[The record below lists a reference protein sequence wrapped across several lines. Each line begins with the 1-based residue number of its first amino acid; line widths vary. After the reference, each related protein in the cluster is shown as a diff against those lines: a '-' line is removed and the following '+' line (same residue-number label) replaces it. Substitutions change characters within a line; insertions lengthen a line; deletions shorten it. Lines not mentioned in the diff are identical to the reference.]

1 MRKKY
6 ANQHVMNRDGV
17 YYYVRHIPQDLAQ
30 HYCVNR
36 LCFSLRTK
44 SLQSANRAAKSVSQR
59 LEDYWLGLR
68 LQRMEI
74 PAMHVLRQDNEVPDD
89 SPILSDACDLY
100 LRLKGSGKDKVFW
113 RTANRNIEYVIKVLG
128 DRPIAS
134 YTSAEAAKF
143 RDWLMEQGMGMKTV
157 KRVFATV
164 RAIVN
169 LSISEEGLDCTNA
182 FSKTYFPENGVEA
195 KRQPIP
201 IQSIRSI
208 QRLCR
213 SLDDDMRWLVALI
226 SDTGMRL
233 GEAAGLRLTDIKL
246 DAPIPHIDL
255 RPHPWR
261 SLKTRGSRRLIPLVG
276 SSLWAAERLMDT
288 SGDNVMAFP
297 RYCNDRGCN
306 ANSASN
312 GLNKWLHQ
320 HAPESCVIHS
330 FRHSLRDRLRAV
342 ECPSDIV
349 DAIGGWTTAGIGQSY
364 GNGYPLD
371 VLDRW
376 MQRIS

>member
-1 MRKKY
+1 M
-6 ANQHVMNRDGV
+6 ADDGQTPGSQQAAGV
-17 YYYVRHIPQDLAQ
+17 AHHLVRIELDETGAPRRSPEAEHE
-30 HYCVNR
+30 
-36 LCFSLRTK
+36 
-44 SLQSANRAAKSVSQR
+44 RAIAIYDI
-59 LEDYWLGLR
+59 LEER
-68 LQRMEI
+68 
-74 PAMHVLRQDNEVPDD
+74 
-89 SPILSDACDLY
+89 
-100 LRLKGSGKDKVFW
+100 
-113 RTANRNIEYVIKVLG
+113 
-128 DRPIAS
+128 
-134 YTSAEAAKF
+134 
-143 RDWLMEQGMGMKTV
+143 MGMKTV

-226 SDTGMRL
+226 SDSGMRL
-233 GEAAGLRLTDIKL
+233 GEVAGLRLTDIKL
-246 DAPIPHIDL
+246 NAPIRHIDL
-255 RPHPWR
+255 RTYPWR
-261 SLKTRGSRRLIPLVG
+261 SLKTRVNQRLIPLLG
-276 SSLWAAERLMDT
+276 SSLWTAERLMDT

-297 RYCNDRGCN
+297 RYCNERGCN
-306 ANSASN
+306 ANSKSN
-312 GLNKWLHQ
+312 GLNKKLRQ
-320 HAPESCVIHS
+320 HSPESCVTHS
-330 FRHSLRDRLRAV
+330 FRHSLSDRLRAV

-364 GNGYPLD
+364 GNGYPLE
-371 VLDRW
+371 VLDKW

>member
-1 MRKKY
+1 
-6 ANQHVMNRDGV
+6 MNRDGV

-44 SLQSANRAAKSVSQR
+44 SLQSANHAAKSVSQR

-89 SPILSDACDLY
+89 SPLLSDACDLY

-169 LSISEEGLDCTNA
+169 LSISKE
-182 FSKTYFPENGVEA
+182 
-195 KRQPIP
+195 
-201 IQSIRSI
+201 
-208 QRLCR
+208 
-213 SLDDDMRWLVALI
+213 
-226 SDTGMRL
+226 
-233 GEAAGLRLTDIKL
+233 
-246 DAPIPHIDL
+246 
-255 RPHPWR
+255 
-261 SLKTRGSRRLIPLVG
+261 
-276 SSLWAAERLMDT
+276 
-288 SGDNVMAFP
+288 
-297 RYCNDRGCN
+297 
-306 ANSASN
+306 
-312 GLNKWLHQ
+312 
-320 HAPESCVIHS
+320 
-330 FRHSLRDRLRAV
+330 
-342 ECPSDIV
+342 
-349 DAIGGWTTAGIGQSY
+349 
-364 GNGYPLD
+364 
-371 VLDRW
+371 
-376 MQRIS
+376 

>member
-1 MRKKY
+1 
-6 ANQHVMNRDGV
+6 
-17 YYYVRHIPQDLAQ
+17 
-30 HYCVNR
+30 
-36 LCFSLRTK
+36 
-44 SLQSANRAAKSVSQR
+44 
-59 LEDYWLGLR
+59 
-68 LQRMEI
+68 
-74 PAMHVLRQDNEVPDD
+74 
-89 SPILSDACDLY
+89 
-100 LRLKGSGKDKVFW
+100 
-113 RTANRNIEYVIKVLG
+113 
-128 DRPIAS
+128 
-134 YTSAEAAKF
+134 
-143 RDWLMEQGMGMKTV
+143 MKTV

-255 RPHPWR
+255 QPHPWR

-297 RYCNDRGCN
+297 RYCNERGCN

-312 GLNKWLHQ
+312 GLNK
-320 HAPESCVIHS
+320 
-330 FRHSLRDRLRAV
+330 
-342 ECPSDIV
+342 
-349 DAIGGWTTAGIGQSY
+349 
-364 GNGYPLD
+364 
-371 VLDRW
+371 
-376 MQRIS
+376 